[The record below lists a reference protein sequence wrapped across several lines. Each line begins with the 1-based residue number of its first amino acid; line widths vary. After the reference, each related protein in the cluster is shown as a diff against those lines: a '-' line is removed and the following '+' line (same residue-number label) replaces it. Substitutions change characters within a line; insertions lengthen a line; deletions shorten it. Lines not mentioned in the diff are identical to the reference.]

1 MVFAAVNAHMVKYFK
16 EIQTLF
22 CLFVFFFILISSDI
36 SWLIV
41 TLRQC
46 HFPQIWRACY
56 KLETSWYGGENR
68 QPMSRAFNLQVF
80 FFIIFY
86 CSSSIGK
93 ELNEWMNL
101 ICKFFCW
108 EEINWWTRIPR
119 ALTVNRWSMGDNS
132 RNYDVKDFQ
141 IVEVRWF

>member
-1 MVFAAVNAHMVKYFK
+1 MSFLVVMP
-16 EIQTLF
+16 
-22 CLFVFFFILISSDI
+22 FVHIFLILILSDML
-36 SWLIV
+36 WRIV

-46 HFPQIWRACY
+46 PFPQIWRACY

-86 CSSSIGK
+86 CSSSVGK

-119 ALTVNRWSMGDNS
+119 ALTFNRWSMDGNS
-132 RNYDVKDFQ
+132 KNYDMKYFQ
-141 IVEVRWF
+141 ILEARWF

>member
-80 FFIIFY
+80 FFIFFLLFFFCWKMI
-86 CSSSIGK
+86 
-93 ELNEWMNL
+93 EWMNL

-119 ALTVNRWSMGDNS
+119 ALTVNRWSMGGNS
-132 RNYDVKDFQ
+132 KNYDMKYFQ
-141 IVEVRWF
+141 ILEARWF